1 MPATRSARK
10 PTVPPI
16 PSAVA
21 GTLPSSQAPQLASNA
36 EAIPKNGEWVSEL
49 KWDGYRLL
57 VWTDRGKVRLATRN
71 GHDWTNRMPRL
82 AARFLELGVEQ
93 ALIDGELVALR
104 PNGTDSFHDLQRALS
119 EGRDDALF
127 FYAFDLLHLNGWD
140 LRPCRLVDRK
150 GLLQQLGGWNAHL
163 RYAQHISS
171 GHDALLAAAR
181 RMRLEGIICKRAD
194 ASYRGGRS
202 VAWLKIKCVLREEF
216 VVLGW
221 LPPGGSRIG
230 IGALALG
237 FYDADHRMHYA
248 GSVGTG
254 FSDQE
259 LVDLHVKLSGMTTPP
274 PALLIYAG
282 DRPDQH
288 IRWVEPALVAEV
300 SFTAW
305 SGEGRVRHPVYVGM
319 SEDKI
324 ADQVVKDIP
333 DPERERKEYRPL
345 PAITAP
351 AKVSKYR
358 WKGAV
363 PPVQPDPLRI
373 VRTKIRR

>member
-10 PTVPPI
+10 PAAPPI
-16 PSAVA
+16 LGAVV

-36 EAIPKNGEWVSEL
+36 EAIPKIGEWVSEL

-57 VWTDRGKVRLATRN
+57 VWIDRGKVRLATRN

-82 AARFLELGVEQ
+82 AARFLDLGVER

-119 EGRDDALF
+119 EGRDGALF

-150 GLLQQLGGWNAHL
+150 GLLQQLSGWADHL
-163 RYAQHISS
+163 RYAQHILS

-194 ASYRGGRS
+194 APYRGGRS
-202 VAWLKIKCVLREEF
+202 AVWLKIKCVLREEF

-221 LPPGGSRIG
+221 LPPGGSRKG

-237 FYDADHRMHYA
+237 FYDADYRMHYV

-254 FSDQE
+254 FSDKE
-259 LVDLHVKLSGMTTPP
+259 LVDLHVKLSGMTTAP

-300 SFTAW
+300 SFSAW

-345 PAITAP
+345 PAITTP
-351 AKVSKYR
+351 TKVSKSR
-358 WKGAV
+358 WKGSI
-363 PPVQPDPLRI
+363 PPVQ
-373 VRTKIRR
+373 RR